1 MNKGNTDM
9 KMDLICFS
17 HLRWNFVYQRPQHL
31 MSRFTKHFRVFYI
44 EEPLYDA
51 PSSYNTTYE
60 DANTG
65 VSVITPHLPISA
77 KDDPMEKQ
85 ALLDQFLESNDIK
98 KMISWYYTPMP
109 LEYTSHLEPELLV
122 YDCMD
127 ELSAFRFA
135 PAALHEYERQLFRK
149 ADIVF
154 TGGHNLYEFKKSSH
168 HNIYP
173 VPSSIDK
180 IHFEQARTITEEPA
194 DQAGIPHPRIGFY
207 GVIDER
213 FDIPMITALAMM
225 RPDWHF
231 VIIGPTAKIDPES
244 LPRFKNIHFPGQK
257 NYKELPAYLAGW
269 NVAIMPFFLNESTEF
284 ISPTKTPE
292 YLAGGKPVV
301 STSIKDVVKP
311 YGEKGL
317 VEIAD
322 TPTEFSDAIERVL
335 NMPNREQWLSKVDEF
350 LGTTSWN
357 KTWQEMSML
366 MQDTMNK
373 KKLIEDKTNTQAYV

>member
-1 MNKGNTDM
+1 M

-31 MSRFTKHFRVFYI
+31 VSRFTKHYRVFYI
-44 EEPLYDA
+44 EEPIYDA
-51 PSSYNTTYE
+51 PSRYNAIYE
-60 DANTG
+60 DPNTG
-65 VSVITPHLPISA
+65 VSVITPHLPDSA

-85 ALLDQFLESNDIK
+85 ALLDLFIESNDIK
-98 KMISWYYTPMP
+98 QMILWYYTPMA
-109 LEYTSHLEPELLV
+109 LEYSNHLKPELLV

-135 PAALHEYERQLFRK
+135 PPTLHENEKQLFKR

-154 TGGHNLYEFKKSSH
+154 TGGQNLYESKKSLH
-168 HNIYP
+168 HNIHP
-173 VPSSIDK
+173 FPSSIDK
-180 IHFEQARTITEEPA
+180 KHFEQARTITEDPA
-194 DQAGIPHPRIGFY
+194 DQAAIPHPRIGYY

-213 FDIPMITALAMM
+213 FDIPMITALALM

-257 NYKELPAYLAGW
+257 NYKDLPAYLAGW
-269 NVAIMPFFLNESTEF
+269 DVAIMPFFLNESTEF

-301 STSIKDVVKP
+301 STSIRDVVKP

-317 VEIAD
+317 IEIAD
-322 TPTEFSDAIERVL
+322 TPTEFSDAIDRLL
-335 NMPNREQWLSKVDEF
+335 NMQNREEWLSKVDEF
-350 LGTTSWN
+350 LGNTSWN
-357 KTWQEMSML
+357 KTWQEMSTLML
-366 MQDTMNK
+366 ETMKK
-373 KKLIEDKTNTQAYV
+373 KKLTEDKTNKQAYV

>member
-1 MNKGNTDM
+1 M

-31 MSRFTKHFRVFYI
+31 VSRFTTHYRVFYI

-51 PSSYNTTYE
+51 PSRYNAIYE
-60 DANTG
+60 DPNTG
-65 VSVITPHLPISA
+65 VSVITPHLPNSA

-85 ALLDQFLESNDIK
+85 ALLDLFLESNDIK
-98 KMISWYYTPMP
+98 KMILWYYTPMA
-109 LEYTSHLEPELLV
+109 LEYSNHLKPELLV
-122 YDCMD
+122 YDCLD

-135 PAALHEYERQLFRK
+135 PSALHEYERQLFK
-149 ADIVF
+149 MADIVF
-154 TGGHNLYEFKKSSH
+154 TGGHNLYESKKSSH

-173 VPSSIDK
+173 FPSSIDK
-180 IHFEQARTITEEPA
+180 NHFEQARTIKEDPA
-194 DQAGIPHPRIGFY
+194 DQAGIPHPRIGYY

-213 FDIPMITALAMM
+213 FDIPMITALALM

-231 VIIGPTAKIDPES
+231 VIIGPIAKIDPET
-244 LPRFKNIHFPGQK
+244 LPQLKNIHFPGQK

-269 NVAIMPFFLNESTEF
+269 DVAIMPFLLNESTEF

-301 STSIKDVVKP
+301 STSIKDVVNP
-311 YGEKGL
+311 YGEKEL

-322 TPTEFSDAIERVL
+322 TPTEFLDAIERAL
-335 NMPNREQWLSKVDEF
+335 NMQDRERWLTKVDEF
-350 LGTTSWN
+350 LANTSWN
-357 KTWQEMSML
+357 KTWQEMSTLML
-366 MQDTMNK
+366 ETKNK
-373 KKLIEDKTNTQAYV
+373 KNKQAYV